1 MNNHMRYI
9 AANLYDSTI
18 ITIIH
23 AKCSN
28 LATSQSEQ
36 RVKEAAPPKKNIANF
51 SIILNY
57 TDNMQKATSC
67 PAKWVSSFLTAH
79 QHKIGHSG
87 KV

>member
-36 RVKEAAPPKKNIANF
+36 RVKEAAPPQKKYSQF
-51 SIILNY
+51 YHYFKL
-57 TDNMQKATSC
+57 
-67 PAKWVSSFLTAH
+67 H
-79 QHKIGHSG
+79 
-87 KV
+87 